1 MLVIAQL
8 VVHNYQEVTKADH
21 SFWYDFLKDYILPL
35 ILGFIAA
42 CVAYYIFVAETK
54 RDRKKEI
61 DLKAQEQNDKLI
73 FFSTS
78 VESALKTAIQ
88 QEGYLKEYLRLIR
101 QDDVNFHHIK
111 YVPLNNFQR
120 IVEVLDLETYLLAYV
135 NKYNTNRTASVKEY
149 KNILANI
156 DYLYHNFKQLFGQ
169 IERAQQHDYE
179 RKLEYKN
186 TFYKIFN
193 SLAAIYSEL
202 QQDQINFERFRD
214 IIDAFTNNHQNDNYN
229 ITFYFE
235 HFFTPINDFFLD
247 YFGAN
252 NPRTEAL
259 TAAAVASRDG
269 KQLYQHIKVENQQLR
284 NELSQDFKGIYRSI
298 LDLKRLSAVLISNF
312 NS

>member
-1 MLVIAQL
+1 MNVIAQL
-8 VVHNYQEVTKADH
+8 VVHNYEEIAKTDH
-21 SFWYDFLKDYILPL
+21 SFWYDFLKDYVLPL
-35 ILGFIAA
+35 GLGFIAA

-54 RDRKKEI
+54 RDRQKEI
-61 DLKAQEQNDKLI
+61 DAKAQERNDKLI
-73 FFSTS
+73 FFSAS

-101 QDDVNFHHIK
+101 EDDVNFHHIK

-120 IVEVLDLETYLLAYV
+120 IVEVLNLETYLLAYV
-135 NKYNTNRTASVKEY
+135 NKYNTDRTASVKEY

-156 DYLYHNFKQLFGQ
+156 DYLYHNFKHLFGQ

-179 RKLEYKN
+179 RKLGYQN

-193 SLAAIYSEL
+193 SLGAIYSEL
-202 QQDQINFERFRD
+202 QEDQENFERFRD

-235 HFFTPINDFFLD
+235 NFFTPINNFFLD

-252 NPRTEAL
+252 KPRTEAL

-269 KQLYQHIKVENQQLR
+269 KQMYQHIKVENQKLR
-284 NELSQDFKGIYRSI
+284 EELSQDFKGIYKSI
-298 LDLKRLSAVLISNF
+298 LDLRKLSAVLIAGF